1 MKSWRSCI
9 ARLVCTAILAAQPT
23 ASGAENAASPHASPA
38 LWRVHRGASTV
49 YLFGSLH
56 ILPDGYAWTTPQIE
70 AAMNAADSFI
80 FEVPVDEAAL
90 KDEKDFIVHNG
101 ILPAHQSL
109 RGLLSTA
116 EFQTYSG
123 VLRRAGLRPEQFERY
138 RPWLAAVMVGLAYL
152 HRDDLTSLR
161 GADDDVMAFARAH
174 GKPLLYLETMQQ
186 QMALLTSATNSS
198 QVGALKNL
206 ILTLP
211 RARTQERDLREAWS
225 SGDAKRFTGLLDGY
239 FRGHPEAQ
247 DFLIDRRNRSWL
259 PTIEQYLD
267 RPAGTAMITVGAAHI
282 GGEKGLL
289 ALLCTGGYEV
299 ERVADA
305 RALGETACGP
315 GA

>member
-1 MKSWRSCI
+1 MKSWRGCI
-9 ARLVCTAILAAQPT
+9 AQLVCAVILAALPT
-23 ASGAENAASPHASPA
+23 ASSAENAGSPHASPA

-49 YLFGSLH
+49 YLFGSMH
-56 ILPDGYAWTTPQIE
+56 ILPEGYGWTTPEIE
-70 AAMNAADSFI
+70 AAMSASDSFI

-101 ILPAHQSL
+101 ILPAHQTL
-109 RGLLSTA
+109 RGLLSAA

-161 GADDDVMAFARAH
+161 GADDEIMAFARAH

-186 QMALLTSATNSS
+186 QMALLTSAADSS
-198 QVGALKNL
+198 QLGALRNL

-225 SGDAKRFTGLLDGY
+225 GGDAKRFTALLEGY

-247 DFLIDRRNRSWL
+247 DFLINRRNRSWL
-259 PTIEQYLD
+259 GTIRQYLD
-267 RPAGTAMITVGAAHI
+267 RPTGTAMITVGAAHI
-282 GGEKGLL
+282 GGEQGLI
-289 ALLCTGGYEV
+289 ALLCGEGYEV
-299 ERVADA
+299 ERVSDF
-305 RALGETACGP
+305 RPSGEKACGP

>member
-9 ARLVCTAILAAQPT
+9 ARFFCAAILAALP
-23 ASGAENAASPHASPA
+23 AAAGAENAAAPHATPA

-70 AAMNAADSFI
+70 AAMDAADSFI

-101 ILPAHQSL
+101 ILPAHQTL
-109 RGLLSTA
+109 RGLLSTT

-247 DFLIDRRNRSWL
+247 DFLIDSRNRSWL
-259 PTIEQYLD
+259 PTIKQYLD

-282 GGEKGLL
+282 GGDKGLL
-289 ALLCTGGYEV
+289 ALLCSGGYEV
-299 ERVADA
+299 ERVGDA
-305 RALGETACGP
+305 RTPGEKACSP